1 LKPFLDH
8 FGLLA
13 PFYEFFIRPRDPE
26 KIGSL
31 AHLPSGGI
39 VLDAG
44 GGTGRIAQHLRGK
57 AAQIVVADESF
68 EMLREAQKKDG
79 LQPVLSYTEDLPFKN
94 DTFDFI
100 IMVDALH
107 HVADQPKTTEELC
120 RILKP
125 GGRLI
130 IEEPDIHYLRVKFIA
145 LAEKLALMRSHFLS
159 PQQIVN
165 LFHEKTTNVQV
176 EQENGLAWIIVEK

>member
-8 FGLLA
+8 FGFLA
-13 PFYEFFIRPRDPE
+13 PFYEFLIRPRDPE
-26 KIGSL
+26 KIWSL
-31 AHLPSGGI
+31 AHLPSDGI

-44 GGTGRIAQHLRGK
+44 GGTGRVAQFLRGL
-57 AAQIVVADESF
+57 AAQIVVADESL

-94 DTFDFI
+94 DTFDCI

-107 HVADQPKTTEELC
+107 HVTDQLKTTEDLW

-130 IEEPDIHYLRVKFIA
+130 IEEPNIHSLGVKFIA

-159 PQQIVN
+159 PQQIAF
-165 LFHEKTTNVQV
+165 LFQGKSSIIRAELEDALGRIIIEK
-176 EQENGLAWIIVEK
+176 

>member
-8 FGLLA
+8 FGFLA

-26 KIGSL
+26 KIWLL
-31 AHLPSGGI
+31 AHLPSDGI

-44 GGTGRIAQHLRGK
+44 GGTGRVAQYLRSK
-57 AAQIVVADESF
+57 AAQIVIADESF
-68 EMLREAQKKDG
+68 GMLRAAQKKEG
-79 LQPVLSYTEDLPFKN
+79 LQPVLSYTEDLPFQN
-94 DTFDFI
+94 DTFDCI

-107 HVADQPKTTEELC
+107 HVADQRKTTNELW
-120 RILKP
+120 RILRS

-130 IEEPDIHYLRVKFIA
+130 IEEPNIHSLGVKFIA

-159 PQQIVN
+159 PQQITT
-165 LFHEKTTNVQV
+165 LFQGKPAVTRLEL
-176 EQENGLAWIIVEK
+176 EDALAWIIVEK